1 MRVSSRAVIIENNKV
16 LVMFRRKIKD
26 GVTKEY
32 FVIPGGGIDEG
43 ETLEQNV
50 ARELKEEMN
59 IDINIKGYLGVIQ
72 DDATTQHYFHCE
84 ITNGVPCLGG
94 EELERMTQDNY
105 YEPMF
110 VDIQELENSGFYAIQ
125 MVKNA
130 LSETYTNHN

>member
-1 MRVSSRAVIIENNKV
+1 MRISSRAVIIENNKV

-32 FVIPGGGIDEG
+32 YVIPGGGIDEG

-50 ARELKEEMN
+50 LRELKEEMN

-72 DDATTQHYFHCE
+72 DEATTQHYFHCE

-110 VDIQELENSGFYAIQ
+110 VDVEELEKSGFYAMQ

-130 LSETYTNHN
+130 KQGQYTSHE